1 MNRGKS
7 QLLNRLQAADFVLHE
22 TVLYLD
28 GHPTDKRALAF
39 FEKAKASYEA
49 LKAEYEKQFGP
60 QTAFASGAGS
70 PWEWV
75 QGAWPWQNG
84 GKE

>member
-7 QLLNRLQAADFVLHE
+7 QLLSRLQAADFVLHE

-39 FEKAKASYEA
+39 FEKAQASYEA
-49 LKAEYEKQFGP
+49 LKAD
-60 QTAFASGAGS
+60 
-70 PWEWV
+70 
-75 QGAWPWQNG
+75 
-84 GKE
+84 